1 MFDFI
6 DPAFTFTVVR
16 DGDTV
21 VVYEIYRGD
30 GYDYIRMLGGK

>member
-6 DPAFTFTVVR
+6 DPAFTFRVAR

-21 VVYEIYRGD
+21 VVYEVYRGD